1 MANDFQKMLDF
12 YTANPSAK
20 RAEVAATA
28 DAKKQSMAMPTAQDY
43 RNASL
48 IGQKGYGSYSAT
60 EIERD
65 LATLAP
71 IQLDVKYGPDVAKQF
86 SQGMVDAGNKIYRQ
100 RTGDRSILD
109 MADDTVNDVG
119 SAVVNSAGNLTAL
132 AVSPFSARA
141 ASSMTSLLDQFN
153 NYSHGLQS
161 ESLNDRREVQND
173 ILKLAQRDTTLQ
185 HEQRGGGLVSSLQAI
200 GAEVIDTVTVGSSDS
215 QTLLSGVAQGVGS
228 MFGIGPLGKA
238 ISKGAGVSRTVG
250 TMGAIG
256 LQGAG
261 GARTQAAQ
269 EAQAALANRTDLTQD
284 EKYQLE
290 NEAGL
295 KAAAI
300 AGPASMLL
308 GKLVAKFEADPLA
321 KVGLRTAMGNV
332 RNETIEE
339 GLQSASE
346 QLGVNTGIQTTVD
359 PNRSMSAGVGETMGL
374 GALYG
379 AGTAG
384 VMSGPGLTRGAVA
397 DTGAAIGKAAKAAGS
412 FLQKRADAVV
422 AQNEAASP
430 VSQTRVNDAIDASVT
445 ALTPEVMA
453 AVPEADSEYVRSLV
467 QAVAFDP
474 AELVQAGAPAILIE
488 AVGDANTRVKAI
500 QRMSAVVSN
509 LDPETD
515 PDFLA
520 SAYAL
525 NDQITR
531 FNQVVDSDP
540 AAWEAM
546 PEDHPTVSAVRAVD
560 DAVARAM
567 QSPAL
572 IQANNKIMESMAK
585 VPTPQTVDLSEAAL
599 ATPEGQK
606 AVQDNLMMAE
616 IAPDR
621 GNLEMTQKIL
631 KHAEAGL
638 LNIPPQQLRAL
649 KVAEGLLQAVQ
660 DAHSSGNYM
669 GLDGVPFTVSQDILT
684 EEKARKKD
692 HDSALS
698 YTNQVL
704 GAMRLGRP
712 EQAKMALEN
721 FMEFVTHMNNKV
733 DALGRHYNEGNWTR
747 ETGLYYEARLAPG
760 KFGQSADKVWVNP
773 NAPKSMRQVRA
784 IEREADT
791 LRKIANAM
799 ATAYPELEVAM
810 APRVLLPDAIS
821 SVKNK
826 QAETA
831 SAPATQAAPAPTAAP
846 AAPSVLE
853 VNRAKITPDPV
864 QGKSKYTPAQAAKMD
879 PEKLNDELGA
889 LTEKVGKRTPD
900 EEATFE
906 VLNAQMTIWENEA
919 AEKYTREEAEAEAR
933 EEAAKTAKQ
942 KAYQDSFEMPSQ
954 SVLAKKPTPASI
966 DNWSNPVEWHGK
978 TVYTNGH
985 FIDVTGTPPHLKN
998 WESRKGV
1005 LQNLTTST
1013 IDRVLGMAGVRDGFP
1028 DNSHVKADPLA
1039 VIDDAKSGRLFF
1051 DVQGE
1056 LVGIDLKYA
1065 RYFHSK
1071 VKGVTFTA
1079 NPKDLGGPL
1088 RVMDGDNLVGI
1099 VMPIRYDK
1107 SLKMTVADVRG
1118 YMASSGKSD
1127 LDEAMAREWEAAL
1140 ANQAEIDAQEDA
1152 RTIPEDVVEQAV
1164 ESTKDK
1170 ELSLGEQERLDAAK
1184 AKTESKPEAKVEPEV
1199 QEEEDDATEVAEI
1212 NQSKKSLTE
1221 IFSGLI
1227 NRPHMPNR
1235 FWTAYRVNT
1244 KNMSRLLGV
1253 PNAVE
1258 FVRDALT
1265 NAAAFVKATGS
1276 NPTVRLDEEIRQGY
1290 DDLLSF
1296 AASWKQ
1302 NMNQNLQDLV
1312 AGKKEKTDKDRI
1324 RKLLNGV
1331 ANDNGKVNDI
1341 LGFDNLR
1348 ALSLTEETVVNGV
1361 RTLKYN
1367 ENLVDAVTM
1376 AGLQWLLQGEKR
1388 SPQSFDEREASKIL
1402 GIDENQVSSYA
1413 FEMLSGS
1420 LTNLQLVND
1429 LATRIKSYWGV
1440 QGKNDQLLGD
1450 SDGIAMNAALELI
1463 SAMIK
1468 DGVLTRKTLKF
1479 NSSGE
1484 LYAID
1489 DNYTGLKLK
1498 NKEKVV
1504 PVVTYTITELDY
1516 KKPYF
1521 KYPNALDDIILSEPE
1536 KPFFLD
1542 RERPRVP
1549 ETQMRN
1555 PYVRNTPEQMK
1566 ASQNEAATP
1575 FRLNTIIFDFYT
1587 SLGEEGITALYGPGE
1602 VNENNTNVNDLET
1615 KRGQIKSRLD
1625 AFKRLRELHT
1635 QLTARAEFLGLTPEE
1650 IDVRFNYNMSR
1661 VGRMQQLGPFGPQ
1674 ASKLVREALLPT
1686 ESTLDLNDKN
1696 GDGYKMW
1703 VLGLAQAMGVKV
1715 HTKSLANSEIELMN
1729 ILGKPEMV
1737 RALDGVRA
1745 WQEGGRATEDMIA
1758 NLREAFGGPVTE
1770 VAMHALMDYVRY
1782 QLASEAD
1789 RAKFKTFVYVEADG
1803 VTNGPINAMMLM
1815 SVGAFDTNWVKVMKK
1830 GGLWIGR
1837 NDMTMNKHRE
1847 SGNPE
1852 DKVDTYEQAA
1862 INMATSQTNLKSNI
1876 EMFANHKDKRKKT
1889 AVPKENLSHLNF
1901 LLGKFLSGA
1910 KINEA
1915 GDLVIDRG
1923 AMKNPLTITIYG
1935 SGAKG
1940 IAGKIFTLMSE
1951 AIYAKM
1957 SEALVKMGKYEDMGL
1972 AQAMF
1977 GGTPEQASAEARK
1990 FLAAINALSARHTY
2004 YNSKFDYWAVKEDEN
2019 FQQLRNVNPL
2029 SFTFTWSQADT
2040 MTNNILNLFVKPMR
2054 AGISETMG
2062 AGLDIG
2068 SKMIRDATQVHS
2080 LVLADAF
2087 QRALQEKIAA
2097 RKAADPNYKQNDFI
2111 SPKEIKELFGP
2122 LAQLS
2127 PLVRTAVQ
2135 TYFVAGSQ
2143 SVMENNSRITSDFD
2157 GQARVEA
2164 FIPGPAN
2171 SGVSGIPYLTIGTG
2185 DGMMMQILAT
2195 MKDGVSKTMKVFDGM
2210 NIALDQVVK
2219 GSQQANQAVWES
2231 WQGNPLAAVSEM
2243 YQGFLADAD
2252 LDSLSTQTITDLA
2265 RVFRI
2270 DEESSDLDFDIMKV
2284 IQGEM
2289 QNLGRRIKA
2298 GALSVEARHLAIS
2311 KFNLSVDQMA
2321 SAGAPHNHKGGID
2334 GSQMSDED
2342 VVTELNKIYEEE
2354 FAKLVANEKASKTS
2368 EEISKDLEGVGTELK
2383 SGVRSLPLTALRKL
2397 AKVVKIPESQMD
2409 ALTQVLRVLAPRGYK
2424 VIAGTPAQLLKYI
2437 ADKKM
2442 AKLSGTDA
2450 QALLEGKIGGWT
2462 HMRSKT
2468 VFVANGSSET
2478 LVHELV
2484 HAATIDTIYAH
2495 YSGQDLGEKGVA
2507 VRHAI
2512 SNLEKLMAQFMQM
2525 GPNLSATDVET
2536 RTAYAN
2542 AVAAIEEYNQ
2552 DSGLDSATARTKA
2565 LNEFMAWGLTN
2576 QKLVRAMK
2584 RTEASPLVRLAQRVV
2599 QAIKQLIWGSVEIP
2613 AVGNDMFSNLMFNS
2627 AMVMELSPSVKAA
2640 GVTGIAKHSV
2650 QQNGRIQALNQA
2662 AMALLQDIPTH
2673 IVNSPG
2679 NYSQV
2684 RNAQNMSALV
2694 LNNAKAHGFAMTGAE
2709 QSTFLSTLAALGT
2722 EAKFNSNVLLE
2733 ASRLYDHVTKNLKVE
2748 DLMVNPDSTN
2758 PNDFALATSQY
2769 NFLMGTFGTQT
2780 DTLGRSTL
2788 LSSFVALASVNED
2801 LRRALDRIALP
2812 EKLQK
2817 KWGTLNDSL
2826 ETIGLQAME
2835 SLRTRMVKIPEG
2847 STLTGMDALVDQL
2860 IQSAQQ
2866 GESRVEQ
2873 EINKVGSMID
2883 SANDYVVQAMQS
2895 LSQKAVN
2902 MSEKLY
2908 KAHTNSVTNKLNE
2921 TVKLA
2926 AAMVNENQA
2935 NLAAE
2940 SVLTYMN
2947 RTKMNDAFRSF
2958 MNDLIG
2964 RTASNATVV
2973 DMVKWVR
2980 NRVQATRQQYRENLP
2995 SVIMKQFS
3003 RPMTE
3008 EEMTVLYRALGKTD
3022 LAALGTS
3029 ASMQEVFDVIADD
3042 KKMLKQIKDLE
3053 QSIEASDK
3061 KHWSLIQSKS
3071 KQLANYLNTGKPGPV
3086 LLRNAYAISRLFG
3099 LVDQSTY
3106 SDPTAQTIS
3115 EIDKLVSLYALQS
3128 LDAQTRKTLKEIV
3141 ASEQKGVHFML
3152 SYMNGQRQEELRK
3165 SSLSMAQANHYKGYI
3180 PSVQTAN
3187 GNVIVADDSRYVEL
3201 ISQGYTLI
3209 GDYQGSSLDT
3219 RSKRSYYY
3227 IDVNPK
3233 SPFSQGLIQHVR
3245 QTSGGV
3251 DVSTGY
3257 TMGNT
3262 VAGVI
3267 RDPYTVKRMA
3277 AQMSK
3282 ERAVEH
3288 MLPVFDDS
3296 GKVVAFERS
3305 VDPDKLAALAQ
3316 DTNAA
3321 RMIGVWRGRQ
3331 VEEVEG
3337 QITNEILVERLYD
3350 MYVQGRKEGRK
3361 DEFVDVFKE
3370 ADDKVT
3376 IDAMR
3381 LINPQVRDMIKS
3393 KFGDQFMVNR
3403 GLLNDVLGYREASVG
3418 DAWTGVTRWS
3428 QNTMDQVRNL
3438 GMAVFGN
3445 QAYRYMVNTET
3456 TLQNYVKDAR
3466 VLIVVK
3472 SVIVPAA
3479 NLASNILQLV
3489 ARGVPMARILRDI
3502 PKKVVEVNEYAKTR
3516 LRKIEAEAELM
3527 AAKDDVVKSR
3537 KLTAEIKA
3545 IDDSHR
3551 RMSIWP
3557 LIEAGEFSA
3566 ISDAGIS
3573 REDIMLTEG
3582 RLNAYIES
3590 LTDKLP
3596 QEVKT
3601 LGKYAVIAKD
3611 TALFQGLQ
3619 KAVEYGDFLGKAVI
3633 YDHLTQTKKMDSK
3646 EALSQVSEEF
3656 INYDRLPGRTRGA
3669 LENNGFLWFYNF
3681 KIRSVKV
3688 AASIIRN
3695 NPLHALLAMGAA
3707 DTVGLDQ
3714 IGLGTPVQDNL
3725 LAVVG
3730 DGRLGYSMGLG
3741 QGLHALSLNPWV
3753 NLMN

>member
-1 MANDFQKMLDF
+1 MANELQSLLD
-12 YTANPSAK
+12 YYANNPNQGK
-20 RAEVAATA
+20 QAEVALTA
-28 DAKKQSMAMPTAQDY
+28 AQKKQELSPATPTDY

-48 IGQKGYGSYSAT
+48 IGQTGYGAKSASQ
-60 EIERD
+60 IESD
-65 LATLAP
+65 LVNLSP
-71 IQLDVKYGPDVAKQF
+71 IQRALKYGLDANAQMA
-86 SQGMVDAGNKIYRQ
+86 QGMTSAGNEIYRQ
-100 RTGDRSILD
+100 STGERSTL
-109 MADDTVNDVG
+109 AAVDDTVNDIAT
-119 SAVVNSAGNLTAL
+119 AVVNFGGNTAAL
-132 AVSPFSARA
+132 ALSPFSPEY
-141 ASSMTSLLDQFN
+141 ASGMTSLLTDFN
-153 NYSHGLQS
+153 KYSQS
-161 ESLNDRREVQND
+161 IQSQSLNDRRAVMND
-173 ILKLAQRDTTLQ
+173 TLRLAQRDTTKAFNESDQ
-185 HEQRGGGLVSSLQAI
+185 GTVASLQRI
-200 GAEVIDTVTVGSSDS
+200 GQDVLDSVAVGASDS
-215 QTLLSGVAQGVGS
+215 QTLLSGVAQGIGS
-228 MFGIGPLGKA
+228 MVGIGPLGKG
-238 ISKGAGVSRTVG
+238 ISALTGLSKTAG

-256 LQGAG
+256 VQGAG

-269 EAQAALANRTDLTQD
+269 EAQAALADRTDLTQ
-284 EKYQLE
+284 EQKYALE
-290 NEAGL
+290 NQAGL
-295 KAAAI
+295 TAAAI
-300 AGPASMLL
+300 AGPASMLM
-308 GKLVAKFEADPLA
+308 GRLVAKFEANPLA
-321 KVGLRTAMGNV
+321 RVTPRIAATNI
-332 RNETIEE
+332 RNGTIEE

-346 QLGVNTGIQTTVD
+346 QLGVNQGIQSTVD
-359 PNRSMSAGVGETMGL
+359 PNRSMSQGVGETVGL

-379 AGTAG
+379 AGTSGAMSVPAVAG
-384 VMSGPGLTRGAVA
+384 GAVA
-397 DTGAAIGKAAKAAGS
+397 DTGAAIGKASKAAGS

-422 AQNEAASP
+422 ARNEAASP
-430 VSQTRVNDAIDASVT
+430 VSQTRVNDAIDASVA

-474 AELVQAGAPAILIE
+474 TELVQAGAPQILIE

-500 QRMSAVVSN
+500 QRMAALISA

-520 SAYAL
+520 AAYAL

-546 PEDHPTVSAVRAVD
+546 PEDHPTVLAVRAVD

-572 IQANNKIMESMAK
+572 IHANNKIMESMDK
-585 VPTPQTVDLSEAAL
+585 VPTPKTSDLTEASL
-599 ATPEGQK
+599 STPEGQK
-606 AVQDNLMMAE
+606 AVQDNVIMAE
-616 IAPDR
+616 LAPDR
-621 GNLEMTQKIL
+621 ANLEMTQKIL
-631 KHAEAGL
+631 KHAQAGL
-638 LNIPPQQLRAL
+638 LSLIPQQMRAL

-660 DAHSSGNYM
+660 DAHASGNYM
-669 GLDGVPFTVSQDILT
+669 GLEGIPFVVSQDILT
-684 EEKARKKD
+684 NDKSRKKD
-692 HDSALS
+692 HDSALA

-704 GAMRLGRP
+704 GAMRIGRP

-733 DALGRHYNEGNWTR
+733 QAIGDHYKTGVHTR
-747 ETGLYYEARLAPG
+747 ETGLHYQARLAPG

-799 ATAYPELEVAM
+799 ATAYPELGVPL

-831 SAPATQAAPAPTAAP
+831 ATTTP

-853 VNRAKITPDPV
+853 VNRAKITPDPA
-864 QGKSKYTPAQAAKMD
+864 PAEAVTETANQDAKKTKPVSRITAEQASRLSDAGLNERLNALMD
-879 PEKLNDELGA
+879 
-889 LTEKVGKRTPD
+889 KRTLKENTPED
-900 EEATFE
+900 DATFE
-906 VLNAQMTIWENEA
+906 VLNAEMSERESA
-919 AEKYTREEAEAEAR
+919 AMQKEWEEALAAQAAQAEQ
-933 EEAAKTAKQ
+933 AKQ
-942 KAYQDSFEMPSQ
+942 ED
-954 SVLAKKPTPASI
+954 
-966 DNWSNPVEWHGK
+966 
-978 TVYTNGH
+978 
-985 FIDVTGTPPHLKN
+985 DV
-998 WESRKGV
+998 
-1005 LQNLTTST
+1005 
-1013 IDRVLGMAGVRDGFP
+1013 
-1028 DNSHVKADPLA
+1028 
-1039 VIDDAKSGRLFF
+1039 
-1051 DVQGE
+1051 
-1056 LVGIDLKYA
+1056 
-1065 RYFHSK
+1065 
-1071 VKGVTFTA
+1071 
-1079 NPKDLGGPL
+1079 
-1088 RVMDGDNLVGI
+1088 
-1099 VMPIRYDK
+1099 
-1107 SLKMTVADVRG
+1107 
-1118 YMASSGKSD
+1118 
-1127 LDEAMAREWEAAL
+1127 
-1140 ANQAEIDAQEDA
+1140 
-1152 RTIPEDVVEQAV
+1152 RTIPDEVVEQAV
-1164 ESTKDK
+1164 DQARDK
-1170 ELSLGEQERLDAAK
+1170 ELTAGEQDRLEKLQGTKQTEPAAK
-1184 AKTESKPEAKVEPEV
+1184 AEPE
-1199 QEEEDDATEVAEI
+1199 QEATPDEDAAE
-1212 NQSKKSLTE
+1212 QAEMAQAKKSLPQVYPD
-1221 IFSGLI
+1221 LL

-1235 FWTAYRVNT
+1235 FWSAYRVNT

-1258 FVRDALT
+1258 FVRNALA
-1265 NAAAFVKATGS
+1265 NAAAFVKVTGS
-1276 NPTVRLDEEIRQGY
+1276 NPTVHLDEELRNSY

-1331 ANDNGKVNDI
+1331 ANDKGKVNDI

-1348 ALSLTEETVVNGV
+1348 ALSLTEEVVINGV

-1376 AGLQWLLQGEKR
+1376 AGLQWLLQGEKAA
-1388 SPQSFDEREASKIL
+1388 PESFDEREASKLL
-1402 GIDENQVSSYA
+1402 GIDESLVDPGV
-1413 FEMLSGS
+1413 FRMLSGS

-1429 LATRIKSYWGV
+1429 LAKRIKEYWGV

-1479 NSSGE
+1479 NSTGQ
-1484 LYAID
+1484 LYAVD
-1489 DNYTGLKLK
+1489 DKYTGIQLKD
-1498 NKEKVV
+1498 KET
-1504 PVVTYTITELDY
+1504 PVSIVTYTVTEMDY
-1516 KKPYF
+1516 SKPYF

-1536 KPFFLD
+1536 QPFYLD
-1542 RERPRVP
+1542 QQRPRVP

-1555 PYVRNTPEQMK
+1555 PYVRNTPEQIK
-1566 ASQNEAATP
+1566 ALENEAATP
-1575 FRLNTIIFDFYT
+1575 FRLNTVMFEFYQF
-1587 SLGEEGITALYGPGE
+1587 LGETGITALFGPGE
-1602 VNENNTNVNDLET
+1602 FNENNTNINDRLT
-1615 KRGQIKSRLD
+1615 KEGQIKSRLD
-1625 AFKRLRELHT
+1625 AFKRLNELYR
-1635 QLTARAEFLGLTPEE
+1635 QLSARAEFLGLNPDE

-1696 GDGYKMW
+1696 GEGYKMW

-1715 HTKSLANSEIELMN
+1715 HTKSLANSETELMN
-1729 ILGKPEMV
+1729 ILSKPEMA
-1737 RALDGVRA
+1737 RALEGVRS
-1745 WQEGGRATEDMIA
+1745 WLESGQPTQEIISD
-1758 NLREAFGGPVTE
+1758 LREAFGGPVPE
-1770 VAMHALMDYVRY
+1770 VAMHALMDYARY

-1789 RAKFKTFVYVEADG
+1789 RGKFKTFLYVEADG

-1815 SVGAFDTNWVKVMKK
+1815 SVGAFDTNWLKVMKK

-1837 NDMTMNKHRE
+1837 TDMTMNKHRE

-1862 INMATSQTNLKSNI
+1862 INMAASQSNLVSNI
-1876 EMFANHKDKRKKT
+1876 EMFANHKDSKKRNP
-1889 AVPKENLSHLNF
+1889 VPKANYNHLAF
-1901 LLGKFLSGA
+1901 LLNKFLPGA
-1910 KINEA
+1910 KLNKD
-1915 GDLVIDRG
+1915 GDLVIDRS

-1940 IAGKIFTLMSE
+1940 IAGKVFSQMAE
-1951 AIYAKM
+1951 AIYAQFSDAMAKM
-1957 SEALVKMGKYEDMGL
+1957 EKYEGDYTF

-1977 GGTPEQASAEARK
+1977 GGTPESATEEAKK
-1990 FLAAINALSARHTY
+1990 FLAAINALSAGSVY
-2004 YNSKFDYWAVKEDEN
+2004 YNSKFDYWGVNEAFN
-2019 FQQLRNVNPL
+2019 FKKVTKIDPL
-2029 SFTFTWSQADT
+2029 TFTFSPSQIEAIT
-2040 MTNNILNLFVKPMR
+2040 GNILSLFVNPMR
-2054 AGISETMG
+2054 AGISNTIG
-2062 AGLDIG
+2062 SGLDMG
-2068 SKMIRDATQVHS
+2068 SKLVRDATQVHS
-2080 LVLADAF
+2080 LILADAF
-2087 QRALQEKIAA
+2087 QRALKDKIAA
-2097 RKAADPNYKQNDFI
+2097 RKAADPNYKQTDFL

-2143 SVMENNSRITSDFD
+2143 SVLENNTRITSDFD
-2157 GQARVEA
+2157 GQARVQA

-2210 NIALDQVVK
+2210 NIALDQVMK

-2231 WQGNPLAAVSEM
+2231 WQGNPLAAVSEAYEALM
-2243 YQGFLADAD
+2243 ADAD
-2252 LDSLSTQTITDLA
+2252 LDKISSQTIEDLA
-2265 RVFRI
+2265 RVFKI
-2270 DEESSDLDFDIMKV
+2270 PAESLGANPLALIK
-2284 IQGEM
+2284 GEM
-2289 QNLGRRIKA
+2289 KQLGSRVKY
-2298 GALSVEARHLAIS
+2298 GALTVEARHLAIS

-2321 SAGAPHNHKGGID
+2321 SAGAPHNHMGGID

-2342 VVTELNKIYEEE
+2342 VVAELNRLYEKE
-2354 FAKLVANEKASKTS
+2354 FKALIEKEKASKTS

-2397 AKVVKIPESQMD
+2397 AKVIKIPESQMD
-2409 ALTQVLRVLAPRGYK
+2409 VLNQVLRVLTPRGYK
-2424 VIAGTPAQLLKYI
+2424 VITGTPTQLLKYI

-2525 GPNLSATDVET
+2525 GPNLLATDAET

-2673 IVNSPG
+2673 IINAPG
-2679 NYSQV
+2679 NFSQV
-2684 RNAQNMSALV
+2684 RDAQVLSASV
-2694 LNNAKAHGFAMTGAE
+2694 LNNAKAHGFYMTGPE
-2709 QSTFLSTLAALGT
+2709 QAAFLSTLAALAT
-2722 EAKFNSNVLLE
+2722 EAKFDKNVLTE
-2733 ASRLYDHVTKNLKVE
+2733 AQRLYDHVTKNLKVE
-2748 DLMVNPDSTN
+2748 DLMVDPASTN
-2758 PNDFALATSQY
+2758 PNDYALANSQF
-2769 NFLMGTFGTQT
+2769 NFLVGTFGTQT
-2780 DTLGRSTL
+2780 DSLGRSTL
-2788 LSSFVALASVNED
+2788 LSSFLALSMVSED
-2801 LRRALDRIALP
+2801 LRRALSRINMP
-2812 EKLQK
+2812 EKLVP
-2817 KWGTLNDSL
+2817 KWGTINESL
-2826 ETIGLQAME
+2826 ETIGLRAMD
-2835 SLRTRMVKIPEG
+2835 SLRNRLVNLPEG
-2847 STLTGMDALVDQL
+2847 TTLTGMDALTDQL

-2866 GESRVEQ
+2866 GESRLEMEV
-2873 EINKVGSMID
+2873 NKVGSMID
-2883 SANDYVVQAMQS
+2883 SANDYVVKAMES
-2895 LSQKAVN
+2895 LSNKA
-2902 MSEKLY
+2902 
-2908 KAHTNSVTNKLNE
+2908 TNAANKLAKNHSNRV
-2921 TVKLA
+2921 TKLLA
-2926 AAMVNENQA
+2926 QTTELVSSLVNEQRAELVSEAIMSSA
-2935 NLAAE
+2935 NRNGL
-2940 SVLTYMN
+2940 
-2947 RTKMNDAFRSF
+2947 NDTFRSF
-2958 MNDLIG
+2958 INDLIG
-2964 RTASNATVV
+2964 RTASNAPVV

-2980 NRVQATRQQYRENLP
+2980 NRVQVTRQQYRENLP
-2995 SVIMKQFS
+2995 SVIVSKFS
-3003 RPMTE
+3003 RPVTE
-3008 EEMTVLYRALGKTD
+3008 EEMSALYRGLAKTD
-3022 LAALGTS
+3022 LVALRSTNS
-3029 ASMQEVFDVIADD
+3029 LQEIFDVISDD
-3042 KKMLKQIKDLE
+3042 KKLAKEISALE
-3053 QSIEASDK
+3053 SSIAASDPK
-3061 KHWSLIQSKS
+3061 YWNQIQAKS
-3071 KQLANYLNTGKPGPV
+3071 KQLAEFMNTGKPGV
-3086 LLRNAYAISRLFG
+3086 GLLRNAYAISRLFSV
-3099 LVDQSTY
+3099 VDQNAY
-3106 SDPTAQTIS
+3106 SAPTPQTVK
-3115 EIDKLVSLYALQS
+3115 EIDKLVSLYALQGLS
-3128 LDAQTRKTLKEIV
+3128 ASDKKILKDM
-3141 ASEQKGVHFML
+3141 AKSEKSGMHFMM
-3152 SYMNGQRQEELRK
+3152 SYLVGQREEEVRK
-3165 SSLSMAQANHYKGYI
+3165 SAMSLAQANHYKGYV
-3180 PSVQTAN
+3180 PTVQTAN
-3187 GNVIVADDSRYVEL
+3187 GNIIVAEDSQYSDL
-3201 ISQGYTLI
+3201 IARGYTRI
-3209 GDYQGSSLDT
+3209 DDYRGSSLDT
-3219 RSKRSYYY
+3219 RSKRGYYY
-3227 IDVNPK
+3227 VDVNPK
-3233 SPFSQGLIQHVR
+3233 SPLSQGLIQHVR

-3251 DVSTGY
+3251 DVTTGY
-3257 TMGNT
+3257 TVGSM

-3267 RDPYTVKRMA
+3267 RDPYTVKKMA
-3277 AQMSK
+3277 AQMTK
-3282 ERAVEH
+3282 ERAVEN

-3305 VDPDKLAALAQ
+3305 VDPAVLAPLAH

-3331 VEEVEG
+3331 VEEIEG
-3337 QITNEILVERLYD
+3337 QITNEVLVDRLYD
-3350 MYVQGRKEGRK
+3350 MYESDLKKGRS
-3361 DEFVDVFKE
+3361 DEYVNLFDY
-3370 ADDKVT
+3370 ADDKVVM
-3376 IDAMR
+3376 DAVR
-3381 LINPQVRDMIKS
+3381 LINPQVRDMIKA
-3393 KFGDQFMVNR
+3393 KFGDEFMVSR
-3403 GLLNDVLGYREASVG
+3403 GLLNDVLGYREASIG
-3418 DAWTGVTRWS
+3418 DAWTGVSRWS
-3428 QNTMDQVRNL
+3428 QNTLDQVRNL

-3445 QAYRYMVNTET
+3445 NAYRYMVNAET

-3479 NLASNILQLV
+3479 NFASNILQLV
-3489 ARGVPMARILRDI
+3489 TRGVPMARIIRDI
-3502 PKKVVEVNEYAKTR
+3502 PKKVIEVNEYTKTR

-3537 KLTAEIKA
+3537 KLAAEIKA

-3566 ISDAGIS
+3566 ISDAGIT

-3601 LGKYAVIAKD
+3601 LGKYAVVAKD

-3619 KAVEYGDFLGKAVI
+3619 KAVEYGDFLGKAMI
-3633 YDHLTQTKKMDSK
+3633 YDHLTQTKKVSRE
-3646 EALSQVSEEF
+3646 EALAKVSEEF
-3656 INYDRLPGRTRGA
+3656 VNYDRLPGRTRGA
-3669 LENNGFLWFYNF
+3669 LENNGLMWFYNF

-3695 NPLHALLAMGAA
+3695 NPVHALLSMGAA
-3707 DTVGLDQ
+3707 NVAGLDQ
-3714 IGLGTPVQDNL
+3714 IGMGTPVGDNL
-3725 LAVVG
+3725 LAIVG
-3730 DGRLGYSMGLG
+3730 DGRLGYSLGMG

>member
-20 RAEVAATA
+20 HAEVAATA

-119 SAVVNSAGNLTAL
+119 SAVVNSVGNLTAL
-132 AVSPFSARA
+132 AVSPYSARA

-153 NYSHGLQS
+153 DYSHGLQS

-185 HEQRGGGLVSSLQAI
+185 HDQRGGGLVSSLQRI
-200 GAEVIDTVTVGSSDS
+200 GTDVIDAVTVGSSDS

-228 MFGIGPLGKA
+228 MIGIGPLGKA
-238 ISKGAGVSRTVG
+238 ISKGAGVSQTVG

-269 EAQAALANRTDLTQD
+269 EAQAALADRTDLTQ
-284 EKYQLE
+284 EQKYALE
-290 NEAGL
+290 NQAGL
-295 KAAAI
+295 TAAAI
-300 AGPASMLL
+300 AGPASMLM
-308 GKLVAKFEADPLA
+308 GRLVAKFEADPLA
-321 KVGLRTAMGNV
+321 RVGLRTAATNI

-339 GLQSASE
+339 GVQSASE
-346 QLGVNTGIQTTVD
+346 QLGVNQGIQSTVD
-359 PNRSMSAGVGETMGL
+359 PSRSMSKGVGEAIGL
-374 GALYG
+374 GSLYG

-384 VMSGPGLTRGAVA
+384 AMSAPALTRGAVA

-445 ALTPEVMA
+445 AMTPEVMA

-474 AELVQAGAPAILIE
+474 TELVQAGAPKSLID

-500 QRMSAVVSN
+500 QRMAALVSN
-509 LDPETD
+509 LNPETD
-515 PDFLA
+515 ADFLA
-520 SAYAL
+520 AAYAL

-546 PEDHPTVSAVRAVD
+546 PEDHPTVLAVRAVD

-669 GLDGVPFTVSQDILT
+669 GLDGVPFIVSQDILT

-712 EQAKMALEN
+712 EQAKVALEN

-733 DALGRHYNEGNWTR
+733 GALAQHFNEGVHTR
-747 ETGLYYEARLAPG
+747 ESGVYYEARLAPG
-760 KFGQSADKVWVNP
+760 KFGRSADKVWVNP

-799 ATAYPELEVAM
+799 ATAYPELEVAL

-831 SAPATQAAPAPTAAP
+831 ATPAPTP
-846 AAPSVLE
+846 AAKSVLE
-853 VNRAKITPDPV
+853 VNRAKITPDPVQGREEAKPEAKVEADPV

-889 LTEKVGKRTPD
+889 LTEKSDKRTPD
-900 EEATFE
+900 EEATFL
-906 VLNAQMTIWENEA
+906 VLDAQMNILENEA
-919 AEKYTREEAEAEAR
+919 ADQLAREEAEAEA
-933 EEAAKTAKQ
+933 EDAARA
-942 KAYQDSFEMPSQ
+942 
-954 SVLAKKPTPASI
+954 
-966 DNWSNPVEWHGK
+966 
-978 TVYTNGH
+978 
-985 FIDVTGTPPHLKN
+985 
-998 WESRKGV
+998 
-1005 LQNLTTST
+1005 
-1013 IDRVLGMAGVRDGFP
+1013 
-1028 DNSHVKADPLA
+1028 
-1039 VIDDAKSGRLFF
+1039 
-1051 DVQGE
+1051 
-1056 LVGIDLKYA
+1056 
-1065 RYFHSK
+1065 
-1071 VKGVTFTA
+1071 
-1079 NPKDLGGPL
+1079 
-1088 RVMDGDNLVGI
+1088 
-1099 VMPIRYDK
+1099 
-1107 SLKMTVADVRG
+1107 
-1118 YMASSGKSD
+1118 KSD
-1127 LDEAMAREWEAAL
+1127 LDEAMAKEWEAAL

-1170 ELSLGEQERLDAAK
+1170 ELSLGEQERLNAAK
-1184 AKTESKPEAKVEPEV
+1184 AKTESKPEAKKESKPEAKVEPEV

-1212 NQSKKSLTE
+1212 NQGKKSLTE
-1221 IFSGLI
+1221 IFSRLI
-1227 NRPHMPNR
+1227 NRDHMPNR

-1253 PNAVE
+1253 SNAVE

-1265 NAAAFVKATGS
+1265 NAAAFTKATGS

-1312 AGKKEKTDKDRI
+1312 AGKKEKKDKDRI

-1331 ANDNGKVNDI
+1331 ANDKGKVNDI
-1341 LGFDNLR
+1341 LGFDNFR

-1402 GIDENQVSSYA
+1402 GIDENQVASHV

-1479 NSSGE
+1479 NSTGD
-1484 LYAID
+1484 LYSVND
-1489 DNYTGLKLK
+1489 EHTGLELK
-1498 NKEKVV
+1498 ETPKMVDGEPVLKDGKPVMVKEKLVS
-1504 PVVTYTITELDY
+1504 VVTYTTAELDY
-1516 KKPYF
+1516 KQPYF
-1521 KYPNALDDIILSEPE
+1521 KYPNALDEIILSEPE

-1555 PYVRNTPEQMK
+1555 PYVRNTPQQMK
-1566 ASQNEAATP
+1566 ASENEAATP
-1575 FRLNTIIFDFYT
+1575 FRLNTIMFDFYT

-1615 KRGQIKSRLD
+1615 KRGQIKTRLD
-1625 AFKRLRELHT
+1625 AFRRLNELYV

-1661 VGRMQQLGPFGPQ
+1661 VARMQQLGAFGPQ

-1686 ESTLDLNDKN
+1686 ESTVDLNDKT

-1703 VLGLAQAMGVKV
+1703 MLGLAQAMGIKV
-1715 HTKSLANSEIELMN
+1715 HTKPLHHSEAELMEM
-1729 ILGKPEMV
+1729 LAKPAMV
-1737 RALDGVRA
+1737 RALNSVRA
-1745 WQEGGRATEDMIA
+1745 WQEGGQATEDMIA
-1758 NLREAFGGPVTE
+1758 NLREAFGGPVSE

-1782 QLASEAD
+1782 QTMDEAD
-1789 RAKFKTFVYVEADG
+1789 RAKFKTFLYVEADG

-1815 SVGAFDTNWVKVMKK
+1815 SVGDFTAEWVSVMKK

-1837 NDMTMNKHRE
+1837 HDQTMNNYRL
-1847 SGNPE
+1847 SDN
-1852 DKVDTYEQAA
+1852 VDTYEQAA
-1862 INMATSQTNLKSNI
+1862 INMARSQTDLKSHI
-1876 EMFANHKDKRKKT
+1876 EMFANHQDKRKRN

-1901 LLGKFLSGA
+1901 LLSKFLPGT
-1910 KINEA
+1910 KLNEA
-1915 GDLVIDRG
+1915 GDLKIDRN

-1940 IAGKIFTLMSE
+1940 IAGKVFTLMSE
-1951 AIYAKM
+1951 AIYARM
-1957 SEALVKMGKYEDMGL
+1957 SEALAKMEKYEDMDL

-1977 GGTPEQASAEARK
+1977 GGTPELATAEARK
-1990 FLAAINALSARHTY
+1990 FLAAINALSARSTY
-2004 YNSKFDYWAVKEDEN
+2004 YNAKFDYWAVKKSDN
-2019 FQQLRNVNPL
+2019 FRQLSNVNPL
-2029 SFTFTWSQADT
+2029 TFTFSSSQIET
-2040 MTNNILNLFVKPMR
+2040 MTNNILSLFVNPMR
-2054 AGISETMG
+2054 AGIRETMG
-2062 AGLDIG
+2062 AGLDTG

-2087 QRALQEKIAA
+2087 QRALLDKIAA
-2097 RKAADPNYKQNDFI
+2097 RKKADPSYRQNDFL

-2122 LAQLS
+2122 LSQLS

-2143 SVMENNSRITSDFD
+2143 SVMEKNTRITADFD
-2157 GQARVEA
+2157 DQAQVMA

-2195 MKDGVSKTMKVFDGM
+2195 MKDGVSKTLKVFDGM
-2210 NIALDQVVK
+2210 NIALDQVVE
-2219 GSQQANQAVWES
+2219 GSRQANQAVWES

-2243 YQGFLADAD
+2243 YQSFLADAD
-2252 LDSLSTQTITDLA
+2252 LDNLSTQTITDLA

-2270 DEESSDLDFDIMKV
+2270 DEESSDLDFDIMGV
-2284 IQGEM
+2284 IRGEM
-2289 QNLGRRIKA
+2289 QNLGQRVKT
-2298 GALSVEARHLAIS
+2298 GALSVEARHRAIS

-2321 SAGAPHNHKGGID
+2321 SAAAPYNHQGGLD
-2334 GSQMSDED
+2334 GSQMTDKQIL
-2342 VVTELNKIYEEE
+2342 TELNRIYEEE
-2354 FAKLVANEKASKTS
+2354 FAKLNENEKTSKTS
-2368 EEISKDLEGVGTELK
+2368 EEISKDLEGVGTGLK
-2383 SGVRSLPLTALRKL
+2383 SGVRSLSLTALRKL
-2397 AKVVKIPESQMD
+2397 AKMIKIPESQMD
-2409 ALTQVLRVLAPRGYK
+2409 VLTQVLRVLTPRGYK
-2424 VIAGTPAQLLKYI
+2424 VITGTPTQLLKYI

-2462 HMRSKT
+2462 HTDSKT

-2484 HAATIDTIYAH
+2484 HAATIDTIYAF

-2542 AVAAIEEYNQ
+2542 AVAAIQEYNQ

-2584 RTEASPLVRLAQRVV
+2584 RTEASPLVRLAQKVIHS
-2599 QAIKQLIWGSVEIP
+2599 IKQLIWGRVKVP

-2627 AMVMELSPSVKAA
+2627 AMVMQLSPSVKAA

-2650 QQNGRIQALNQA
+2650 QQNRRIQALDQA

-2684 RNAQNMSALV
+2684 RNAQNLSALV

-2709 QSTFLSTLAALGT
+2709 QSTFLSTLAALAT
-2722 EAKFNSNVLLE
+2722 EAKFNTNVLLE

-2748 DLMVNPDSTN
+2748 DLMVDPNSTN

-2812 EKLQK
+2812 EKLEK
-2817 KWGTLNDSL
+2817 KWGTLNESL

-2835 SLRTRMVKIPEG
+2835 SLRTRVVNIPEG
-2847 STLTGMDALVDQL
+2847 STLAGMDALVDQL

-2873 EINKVGSMID
+2873 EVGKVGSMID

-2895 LSQKAVN
+2895 LSQKAMN

-2926 AAMVNENQA
+2926 AALVNEKQA

-2940 SVLTYMN
+2940 GVLSAMN
-2947 RTKMNDAFRSF
+2947 RTGMNDAFRSF
-2958 MNDLIG
+2958 MNDIIG

-3022 LAALGTS
+3022 LTALGTS
-3029 ASMQEVFDVIADD
+3029 ASMQEIFDVISDD

-3071 KQLANYLNTGKPGPV
+3071 KQLADYMNTGKPGSV
-3086 LLRNAYAISRLFG
+3086 LLRNAYAISHLFG

-3106 SDPTAQTIS
+3106 SAPTAQTIS

-3152 SYMNGQRQEELRK
+3152 SYMKGQRQEELRK
-3165 SSLSMAQANHYKGYI
+3165 SSLSMAQVNHYKGYI

-3187 GNVIVADDSRYVEL
+3187 GNVIVAEDSRYVEL

-3277 AQMSK
+3277 AQMGK

-3305 VDPDKLAALAQ
+3305 MDTDKLAALAQ

-3331 VEEVEG
+3331 VEENEG

-3350 MYVQGRKEGRK
+3350 AYVEGVKEGRK

-3370 ADDKVT
+3370 ADDKVV

-3381 LINPQVRDMIKS
+3381 LINPQMRDMIKS
-3393 KFGDQFMVNR
+3393 KFGDKFMVNR

-3489 ARGVPMARILRDI
+3489 SRGVPMARILRGI
-3502 PKKVVEVNEYAKTR
+3502 PKKVVEVNEYTKTR

-3545 IDDSHR
+3545 IEDSHR

-3590 LTDKLP
+3590 LTEKLP

-3601 LGKYAVIAKD
+3601 LGKYAVVAKD

-3619 KAVEYGDFLGKAVI
+3619 KAVEYGDFLGKAII
-3633 YDHLTQTKKMDSK
+3633 YDHLTDTKKKSSK
-3646 EALSQVSEEF
+3646 EALSQISEEF
-3656 INYDRLPGRTRGA
+3656 VNYDRLPGRTRGA
-3669 LENNGFLWFYNF
+3669 LENNGVLWFYNF
-3681 KIRSVKV
+3681 KVRSVKV

-3695 NPLHALLAMGAA
+3695 NPLHALLAIGMA
-3707 DTVGLDQ
+3707 DAVGLDQ

>member
-1 MANDFQKMLDF
+1 MANELQSLLD
-12 YTANPSAK
+12 YYANNPNQGK
-20 RAEVAATA
+20 QAEVALTTA
-28 DAKKQSMAMPTAQDY
+28 QKKQEMSPATPTDY

-48 IGQKGYGSYSAT
+48 IGQTGYGAKSASQ
-60 EIERD
+60 IESD
-65 LATLAP
+65 LVNLSP
-71 IQLDVKYGPDVAKQF
+71 IQRALKYGLDANAQMA
-86 SQGMVDAGNKIYRQ
+86 QGMTSAGNEIYRQ
-100 RTGDRSILD
+100 STGERSVLGTV
-109 MADDTVNDVG
+109 DDTVNDIG
-119 SAVVNSAGNLTAL
+119 TAVVNFGGNTAAL
-132 AVSPFSARA
+132 ALSPFSAEY
-141 ASSMTSLLDQFN
+141 ASGMTSLLTDFN
-153 NYSHGLQS
+153 KYSQS
-161 ESLNDRREVQND
+161 IQSQSLNDRRAVMND
-173 ILKLAQRDTTLQ
+173 TLHLSQRDTTKAFNESDQ
-185 HEQRGGGLVSSLQAI
+185 GTVASLQRI
-200 GAEVIDTVTVGSSDS
+200 GQDVLDSVTVGASDS

-228 MFGIGPLGKA
+228 MAGIGPLGKG
-238 ISKGAGVSRTVG
+238 ISALGGLSTTAG

-256 LQGAG
+256 IQGAG

-269 EAQAALANRTDLTQD
+269 EAQAALADRTDLTQ
-284 EKYQLE
+284 EQKYALE
-290 NEAGL
+290 NQAGMN
-295 KAAAI
+295 AALI
-300 AGPASMLL
+300 AGPASMLM
-308 GKLVAKFEADPLA
+308 GRLVAKFEANPLA
-321 KVGLRTAMGNV
+321 RVNLRTAATNI

-339 GLQSASE
+339 GMQSASE
-346 QLGVNTGIQTTVD
+346 QLGVNQGIQNTVD
-359 PNRSMSAGVGETMGL
+359 PNRTMSQGVGETIGL
-374 GALYG
+374 GSLYG

-397 DTGAAIGKAAKAAGS
+397 DTGAAIGKASKAAGS

-453 AVPEADSEYVRSLV
+453 AVPEGDSEYVRSLV

-474 AELVQAGAPAILIE
+474 TELVQAGAPKSLID

-500 QRMSAVVSN
+500 QRMAALISN
-509 LDPETD
+509 LNPETD
-515 PDFLA
+515 GDFLA
-520 SAYAL
+520 AAYAL

-546 PEDHPTVSAVRAVD
+546 PEDHPTVLAVRAVD

-572 IQANNKIMESMAK
+572 IQANNKIMESMVK

-669 GLDGVPFTVSQDILT
+669 GLDGIPFTVSQDILT

-704 GAMRLGRP
+704 GAMRMGRP

-733 DALGRHYNEGNWTR
+733 GAVAQHFNEGEHTR
-747 ETGLYYEARLAPG
+747 ESGVHYQARLAPG
-760 KFGQSADKVWVNP
+760 KFGQSAETVWVNP
-773 NAPKSMRQVRA
+773 NAPKSMRMVRA

-799 ATAYPELEVAM
+799 ATAYPELGVAL

-826 QAETA
+826 QAETT
-831 SAPATQAAPAPTAAP
+831 ATPAPAP

-853 VNRAKITPDPV
+853 VNRAKITPDPVQAPTVEGNVTPAMEEEWARLQAQQAGEPAVAESDPV

-889 LTEKVGKRTPD
+889 LTEKSDKRTPD
-900 EEATFE
+900 EEATFL
-906 VLNAQMTIWENEA
+906 VLDAQMNILENEA
-919 AEKYTREEAEAEAR
+919 AEQLAREEAEAEA
-933 EEAAKTAKQ
+933 EDAARA
-942 KAYQDSFEMPSQ
+942 
-954 SVLAKKPTPASI
+954 
-966 DNWSNPVEWHGK
+966 
-978 TVYTNGH
+978 
-985 FIDVTGTPPHLKN
+985 
-998 WESRKGV
+998 
-1005 LQNLTTST
+1005 
-1013 IDRVLGMAGVRDGFP
+1013 
-1028 DNSHVKADPLA
+1028 
-1039 VIDDAKSGRLFF
+1039 
-1051 DVQGE
+1051 
-1056 LVGIDLKYA
+1056 
-1065 RYFHSK
+1065 
-1071 VKGVTFTA
+1071 
-1079 NPKDLGGPL
+1079 
-1088 RVMDGDNLVGI
+1088 
-1099 VMPIRYDK
+1099 
-1107 SLKMTVADVRG
+1107 
-1118 YMASSGKSD
+1118 KSD
-1127 LDEAMAREWEAAL
+1127 LDKAMAKEWEAAL

-1212 NQSKKSLTE
+1212 NQGKKSLTE

-1227 NRPHMPNR
+1227 NRAHMPNR
-1235 FWTAYRVNT
+1235 FWTAYRVDT
-1244 KNMSRLLGV
+1244 KNISRLLGV

-1276 NPTVRLDEEIRQGY
+1276 NPTVKLDEEIRQGY

-1312 AGKKEKTDKDRI
+1312 AGKKEKKDKDRI
-1324 RKLLNGV
+1324 RKLLNGE
-1331 ANDNGKVNDI
+1331 ANDKGKVNDI

-1402 GIDENQVSSYA
+1402 GIDENQVASHV

-1463 SAMIK
+1463 SAMMK
-1468 DGVLTRKTLKF
+1468 DGVLTRTTYTF
-1479 NSSGE
+1479 NSTGQ
-1484 LYAID
+1484 LYSVND
-1489 DNYTGLKLK
+1489 ERTGLELK
-1498 NKEKVV
+1498 ETPKMVDGEPVLKDGKPVMVKEKPVS
-1504 PVVTYTITELDY
+1504 VVTYTTTELDY
-1516 KKPYF
+1516 NKPYF
-1521 KYPNALDDIILSEPE
+1521 KYPNALDEIILSEPE

-1566 ASQNEAATP
+1566 ASDNEAATP

-1587 SLGEEGITALYGPGE
+1587 SLGEEGITALYGPGQ
-1602 VNENNTNVNDLET
+1602 VNKDNTNVNDLET
-1615 KRGQIKSRLD
+1615 KRGQIKTRLD
-1625 AFKRLRELHT
+1625 AFRRLNELHT

-1686 ESTLDLNDKN
+1686 ESTLDLNDKT

-1703 VLGLAQAMGVKV
+1703 MLGLAQAVGIKV
-1715 HTKSLANSEIELMN
+1715 HTKPLIHSEAELMKM
-1729 ILGKPEMV
+1729 LAKPAMV
-1737 RALDGVRA
+1737 RALESVRA
-1745 WQEGGRATEDMIA
+1745 WQESGQATEDMIA

-1782 QLASEAD
+1782 QAMDEAD
-1789 RAKFKTFVYVEADG
+1789 RAKFKTFLYVEADG

-1815 SVGAFDTNWVKVMKK
+1815 SVGAFTADWVNVMKK

-1837 NDMTMNKHRE
+1837 HDQTMNDYRLT
-1847 SGNPE
+1847 
-1852 DKVDTYEQAA
+1852 DTVDTYEQGA
-1862 INMATSQTNLKSNI
+1862 INMAESQTHLKSNI
-1876 EMFANHKDKRKKT
+1876 EMFANHKDKKKRT
-1889 AVPKENLSHLNF
+1889 VVPKENLSHLNF
-1901 LLGKFLSGA
+1901 LLSKFLPGVRL
-1910 KINEA
+1910 NEA

-1940 IAGKIFTLMSE
+1940 IAGKVFTLMSE

-1957 SEALVKMGKYEDMGL
+1957 SEALAKMERHEDMGL

-1977 GGTPEQASAEARK
+1977 GGTPELATAEARK
-1990 FLAAINALSARHTY
+1990 FLAAINALSARSTY
-2004 YNSKFDYWAVKEDEN
+2004 YNAKFDYWGVKENDN

-2029 SFTFTWSQADT
+2029 SFTFTSSQIES
-2040 MTNNILNLFVKPMR
+2040 MTNNILNLFVNPMR
-2054 AGISETMG
+2054 AGISKTMG
-2062 AGLDIG
+2062 AGLDTG

-2097 RKAADPNYKQNDFI
+2097 RKKADPSYKPNDFI

-2195 MKDGVSKTMKVFDGM
+2195 MEDGVSKTLKVFDGM

-2219 GSQQANQAVWES
+2219 GSRQANQAVWES

-2243 YQGFLADAD
+2243 YQSFLADAD
-2252 LDSLSTQTITDLA
+2252 LDNLSTQTITDLA

-2270 DEESSDLDFDIMKV
+2270 DEESSDLDFDIMEV
-2284 IQGEM
+2284 IQKEM
-2289 QNLGRRIKA
+2289 QKLGRQVKM
-2298 GALSVEARHLAIS
+2298 GALSVEARHRAIS
-2311 KFNLSVDQMA
+2311 KFDLSVDQMA
-2321 SAGAPHNHKGGID
+2321 SAAAPHNHQGGLD
-2334 GSQMSDED
+2334 GSQMSDEEILA
-2342 VVTELNKIYEEE
+2342 ELNKSYEAE

-2383 SGVRSLPLTALRKL
+2383 SGVRSLSLTALHKL
-2397 AKVVKIPESQMD
+2397 AKMIKIPESQMN
-2409 ALTQVLRVLAPRGYK
+2409 ALTQVLRVLTPRGYK
-2424 VIAGTPAQLLKYI
+2424 VITGTPTQLLKYI

-2462 HMRSKT
+2462 HTDSKT

-2484 HAATIDTIYAH
+2484 HAATIDTIYAY
-2495 YSGQDLGEKGVA
+2495 YSGQDLGEKSVA

-2525 GPNLSATDVET
+2525 GPNLSATDAET

-2542 AVAAIEEYNQ
+2542 AVAAIQEYNQ

-2584 RTEASPLVRLAQRVV
+2584 RTEASPLVRLAQKVV
-2599 QAIKQLIWGSVEIP
+2599 HSIKQLIWGRVDVP

-2627 AMVMELSPSVKAA
+2627 AMIMELSPSVKAA

-2650 QQNGRIQALNQA
+2650 QQNKRIQALDQA
-2662 AMALLQDIPTH
+2662 AIALLQDIPTH
-2673 IVNSPG
+2673 IINSPG

-2684 RNAQNMSALV
+2684 RNAQNLSALV

-2709 QSTFLSTLAALGT
+2709 QSTFLSTLAALAT
-2722 EAKFNSNVLLE
+2722 EAKFNTNVLLE

-2748 DLMVNPDSTN
+2748 DLMVDPNSTN

-2780 DTLGRSTL
+2780 DSLGRSTL

-2801 LRRALDRIALP
+2801 MRRALDRIALP

-2817 KWGTLNDSL
+2817 KWGTLNESL

-2835 SLRTRMVKIPEG
+2835 SLRTRVVEIPEG
-2847 STLTGMDALVDQL
+2847 STLAGMDALVDQL

-2873 EINKVGSMID
+2873 EVNKVGSMID

-2926 AAMVNENQA
+2926 AALVNENQA
-2935 NLAAE
+2935 NLVAE
-2940 SVLTYMN
+2940 TVLSYMS
-2947 RTKMNDAFRSF
+2947 RTGMNDTFRSF
-2958 MNDLIG
+2958 MNDIIG

-3022 LAALGTS
+3022 LTALGTS
-3029 ASMQEVFDVIADD
+3029 ASMQEIFDVIADD

-3071 KQLANYLNTGKPGPV
+3071 KQLADYMNTGKPGPW
-3086 LLRNAYAISRLFG
+3086 LLRNAYAISQLFG

-3106 SDPTAQTIS
+3106 SAPTAQTIS

-3152 SYMNGQRQEELRK
+3152 SYMKGQRQEELRK

-3187 GNVIVADDSRYVEL
+3187 GNVIVAEDSRYVEL

-3209 GDYQGSSLDT
+3209 GDYKGSSLDT

-3245 QTSGGV
+3245 PTSGGV

-3288 MLPVFDDS
+3288 VLPVFEDS

-3305 VDPDKLAALAQ
+3305 MDTDKLAALAQ

-3350 MYVQGRKEGRK
+3350 MYAQGVKEGRK
-3361 DEFVDVFKE
+3361 DEFVNVFKE
-3370 ADDKVT
+3370 ADDKVM

-3381 LINPQVRDMIKS
+3381 LINPQMKDMIKN
-3393 KFGDQFMVNR
+3393 KFGDEFMVNR

-3551 RMSIWP
+3551 RMSIWS

>member
-1 MANDFQKMLDF
+1 MANELQSLLD
-12 YTANPSAK
+12 YYANNPNQGK
-20 RAEVAATA
+20 QAEVALATA
-28 DAKKQSMAMPTAQDY
+28 QKKQEMSPATPADY

-48 IGQKGYGSYSAT
+48 IGQTGYGAKSASQ
-60 EIERD
+60 IESD
-65 LATLAP
+65 LVNLSP
-71 IQLDVKYGPDVAKQF
+71 IQRALKYGLDVNAQMA
-86 SQGMVDAGNKIYRQ
+86 QGMTSAGNEIYRQ
-100 RTGDRSILD
+100 STGERSTL
-109 MADDTVNDVG
+109 AAVDDTVNDIAT
-119 SAVVNSAGNLTAL
+119 AVVNFGGNTAAL
-132 AVSPFSARA
+132 ALSPFSPEY
-141 ASSMTSLLDQFN
+141 ASGMTSLLTDFN
-153 NYSHGLQS
+153 KYSQS
-161 ESLNDRREVQND
+161 IQSQSLNDRRAVMND
-173 ILKLAQRDTTLQ
+173 TLHLAQRDTTKAFNESDQ
-185 HEQRGGGLVSSLQAI
+185 GTIASLQRI
-200 GAEVIDTVTVGSSDS
+200 GQDVLDSVAVGASDS

-228 MFGIGPLGKA
+228 MAGIGPLGKG
-238 ISKGAGVSRTVG
+238 ISALTGLSATAG

-256 LQGAG
+256 IQGAG

-269 EAQAALANRTDLTQD
+269 EAQAALADRTDLTQ
-284 EKYQLE
+284 EQKYALE
-290 NEAGL
+290 NQAGL
-295 KAAAI
+295 NAAAI
-300 AGPASMLL
+300 AGPASVLM
-308 GKLVAKFEADPLA
+308 GRMVAKFEGNPLA
-321 KVGLRTAMGNV
+321 RVNLRTAAGNV

-346 QLGVNTGIQTTVD
+346 QLGVNQGIQNTVD
-359 PNRSMSAGVGETMGL
+359 PNRSMSQGVGETVGL

-379 AGTAG
+379 AGTSGAMSVPAVAG
-384 VMSGPGLTRGAVA
+384 GVVA
-397 DTGAAIGKAAKAAGS
+397 DTGAAIGKASKAAGS
-412 FLQKRADAVV
+412 FLQKRADAV
-422 AQNEAASP
+422 AARNEAASP
-430 VSQTRVNDAIDASVT
+430 VSQTRVNDAIDASVA

-453 AVPEADSEYVRSLV
+453 GVPEADSEYVRSLV

-474 AELVQAGAPAILIE
+474 TELVQAGAPQVLIE

-500 QRMSAVVSN
+500 QRMSALVSA

-515 PDFLA
+515 ADFLA
-520 SAYAL
+520 AAYAL

-546 PEDHPTVSAVRAVD
+546 PEDHPTVLAVRAVD

-572 IQANNKIMESMAK
+572 IHANNKIMESMDK
-585 VPTPQTVDLSEAAL
+585 VPTPKTTDLTEASLSTA
-599 ATPEGQK
+599 EGQK
-606 AVQDNLMMAE
+606 AVQDNVIMAE
-616 IAPDR
+616 LAPDR
-621 GNLEMTQKIL
+621 ANLEMTQKIL
-631 KHAEAGL
+631 KHAQAGL
-638 LNIPPQQLRAL
+638 LSLTPQQMRAL

-660 DAHSSGNYM
+660 DAHASGNYM
-669 GLDGVPFTVSQDILT
+669 GLEGIPFLVSQDILT
-684 EEKARKKD
+684 NDKSRKKD
-692 HDSALS
+692 HDSALA

-704 GAMRLGRP
+704 GAMRIGRP

-733 DALGRHYNEGNWTR
+733 QAIGDHYKTGVHTR
-747 ETGLYYEARLAPG
+747 ETGLHYQARLAPG

-791 LRKIANAM
+791 LRKIANAI
-799 ATAYPELEVAM
+799 ATAYPELGVGQ

-821 SVKNK
+821 SVKGSTPAQQTQTQTEAQPMVEVK
-826 QAETA
+826 RAE
-831 SAPATQAAPAPTAAP
+831 
-846 AAPSVLE
+846 
-853 VNRAKITPDPV
+853 ITPDPA
-864 QGKSKYTPAQAAKMD
+864 PAEAVTETAKADAKKTKPVSRITAEQASRLSDAGLNERLNALMD
-879 PEKLNDELGA
+879 
-889 LTEKVGKRTPD
+889 KRTLKENTPED
-900 EEATFE
+900 DATFE
-906 VLNAQMTIWENEA
+906 VLNAEMSERESA
-919 AEKYTREEAEAEAR
+919 AMQKEWEEALAAQAAQAEQ
-933 EEAAKTAKQ
+933 AKQ
-942 KAYQDSFEMPSQ
+942 ED
-954 SVLAKKPTPASI
+954 
-966 DNWSNPVEWHGK
+966 
-978 TVYTNGH
+978 
-985 FIDVTGTPPHLKN
+985 DV
-998 WESRKGV
+998 
-1005 LQNLTTST
+1005 
-1013 IDRVLGMAGVRDGFP
+1013 
-1028 DNSHVKADPLA
+1028 
-1039 VIDDAKSGRLFF
+1039 
-1051 DVQGE
+1051 
-1056 LVGIDLKYA
+1056 
-1065 RYFHSK
+1065 
-1071 VKGVTFTA
+1071 
-1079 NPKDLGGPL
+1079 
-1088 RVMDGDNLVGI
+1088 
-1099 VMPIRYDK
+1099 
-1107 SLKMTVADVRG
+1107 
-1118 YMASSGKSD
+1118 
-1127 LDEAMAREWEAAL
+1127 
-1140 ANQAEIDAQEDA
+1140 
-1152 RTIPEDVVEQAV
+1152 RTIPEEVVEQAV
-1164 ESTKDK
+1164 DQARDK
-1170 ELSLGEQERLDAAK
+1170 ELTTGEQDKLEKLQGTKQTEPAAK
-1184 AKTESKPEAKVEPEV
+1184 AEPE
-1199 QEEEDDATEVAEI
+1199 QEATPDEDAAE
-1212 NQSKKSLTE
+1212 QAEMAQAKKSLPQVYPA
-1221 IFSGLI
+1221 LL

-1235 FWTAYRVNT
+1235 FWSAYRVNT

-1258 FVRDALT
+1258 FVRNALT

-1324 RKLLNGV
+1324 RKLLNGA
-1331 ANDNGKVNDI
+1331 ANDKGKVNDI

-1402 GIDENQVSSYA
+1402 GVDENQVSSHT

-1468 DGVLTRKTLKF
+1468 DGVLTRRTLKF

-1504 PVVTYTITELDY
+1504 PVVIYSTAELDY

-1555 PYVRNTPEQMK
+1555 PYVRNTPEQVK
-1566 ASQNEAATP
+1566 ASQNEADTP
-1575 FRLNTIIFDFYT
+1575 FRLNTIMFDFYT

-1602 VNENNTNVNDLET
+1602 VNKDNTNVNDLET

-1625 AFKRLRELHT
+1625 AFKRLNELYV

-1661 VGRMQQLGPFGPQ
+1661 VSRMQQLGPFGPQ

-1686 ESTLDLNDKN
+1686 ESTVDLNDKT

-1703 VLGLAQAMGVKV
+1703 ILALAQAMGVKV
-1715 HTKSLANSEIELMN
+1715 HTKSLANSETELMK

-1745 WQEGGRATEDMIA
+1745 WQEGGQATEDMIA

-1789 RAKFKTFVYVEADG
+1789 RAKFKTFLYVEADG
-1803 VTNGPINAMMLM
+1803 VANGPTNAMMLM
-1815 SVGAFDTNWVKVMKK
+1815 SVGAFDENWVKMMKK

-1852 DKVDTYEQAA
+1852 DKVDLYEQAA
-1862 INMATSQTNLKSNI
+1862 INMAKSQTNLKANI
-1876 EMFANHKDKRKKT
+1876 EMFANHKDKRKRT
-1889 AVPKENLSHLNF
+1889 TVPKENLSHLNF

-1910 KINEA
+1910 KLNEA

-1940 IAGKIFTLMSE
+1940 IAGKIFTLMAE

-1957 SEALVKMGKYEDMGL
+1957 SEALVKMEKYEDMGL

-1977 GGTPEQASAEARK
+1977 GGTPEQAAAEAKK

-2004 YNSKFDYWAVKEDEN
+2004 YNSKFDYWAVKEDDN

-2054 AGISETMG
+2054 AGISETIG
-2062 AGLDIG
+2062 AGLDTG

-2087 QRALQEKIAA
+2087 HRALKDKIAA
-2097 RKAADPNYKQNDFI
+2097 RKAADPNYKQNDFL

-2122 LAQLS
+2122 LSQLS

-2143 SVMENNSRITSDFD
+2143 SVMENNTRITSDFD

-2210 NIALDQVVK
+2210 NIALDQVMK

-2243 YQGFLADAD
+2243 YQSFLADAD

-2265 RVFRI
+2265 RVFKLP
-2270 DEESSDLDFDIMKV
+2270 EEALGNDPMELIQERMK
-2284 IQGEM
+2284 G
-2289 QNLGRRIKA
+2289 LGRRIKA

-2321 SAGAPHNHKGGID
+2321 SAGAPHNHMGGID

-2342 VVTELNKIYEEE
+2342 VAAELNKLYEEE

-2368 EEISKDLEGVGTELK
+2368 EDISKDLEDVGTELK

-2599 QAIKQLIWGSVEIP
+2599 QSIKQLIWGSVEIP

-2640 GVTGIAKHSV
+2640 GVTGIAKHSA
-2650 QQNGRIQALNQA
+2650 QQNSRIQALNQA

-2748 DLMVNPDSTN
+2748 DLMANPDSTN

-2780 DTLGRSTL
+2780 DSLGRSTL

-2817 KWGTLNDSL
+2817 KWGTLNESL

-2835 SLRTRMVKIPEG
+2835 ALRTRVVNIPEG
-2847 STLTGMDALVDQL
+2847 STLAGMDALVDQL

-2873 EINKVGSMID
+2873 EINKVGAMID

-2926 AAMVNENQA
+2926 AALVNEKQA

-2940 SVLTYMN
+2940 AVLSSMN
-2947 RTKMNDAFRSF
+2947 RTGMNDAFRSF

-2964 RTASNATVV
+2964 RTASNATVM

-3029 ASMQEVFDVIADD
+3029 ASMQEVFDVISDD

-3061 KHWSLIQSKS
+3061 QHWSLIQSKS

-3099 LVDQSTY
+3099 LVDQNAY
-3106 SDPTAQTIS
+3106 SAPTAQTIS

-3187 GNVIVADDSRYVEL
+3187 GSVIVAEDSRYVEL
-3201 ISQGYTLI
+3201 ISQGYTMI

-3267 RDPYTVKRMA
+3267 RDPYTVKKMA
-3277 AQMSK
+3277 ARMGK

-3305 VDPDKLAALAQ
+3305 MDTDKLAALAQ

-3331 VEEVEG
+3331 VEEIEG

-3350 MYVQGRKEGRK
+3350 MYTQGLKEGRK

-3370 ADDKVT
+3370 VDDKVV
-3376 IDAMR
+3376 IDSMR
-3381 LINPQVRDMIKS
+3381 LINPQMRDMIKS
-3393 KFGDQFMVNR
+3393 KFGDEFMVSR
-3403 GLLNDVLGYREASVG
+3403 GLLNDVLGYREASIG
-3418 DAWTGVTRWS
+3418 DAWTGVSRWS

-3489 ARGVPMARILRDI
+3489 ARGVPMARIVRDI
-3502 PKKVVEVNEYAKTR
+3502 PKKVVEVNEYTKTR

-3527 AAKDDVVKSR
+3527 AAKNDVVKAR
-3537 KLTAEIKA
+3537 KLTAEIQS
-3545 IDDSHR
+3545 IEDSHR

-3601 LGKYAVIAKD
+3601 MGKYAVVAKD

-3619 KAVEYGDFLGKAVI
+3619 KAVEYGDFLGKAMI
-3633 YDHLTQTKKMDSK
+3633 YDHLTQAKKMSRK

-3656 INYDRLPGRTRGA
+3656 VNYDRLPGRTRGA
-3669 LENNGFLWFYNF
+3669 LENNGLLWFYNF

-3695 NPLHALLAMGAA
+3695 NPLHALLAIGGA